1 MAIAN
6 EIGKVA
12 PWPRE
17 RSLQIS
23 AQAMDP
29 GGSNAGTSWVVHAAG
44 TVDWTTSRK
53 LRADINELIQSV
65 RPERVIMDLEG
76 VTRLDSAGIGA
87 LVAALRDARQNHVG
101 FLLAALNTTIRRLL
115 ERTQL
120 HTVFDIRPT
129 VQDALR
135 A

>member
-1 MAIAN
+1 
-6 EIGKVA
+6 
-12 PWPRE
+12 
-17 RSLQIS
+17 
-23 AQAMDP
+23 
-29 GGSNAGTSWVVHAAG
+29 
-44 TVDWTTSRK
+44 

-65 RPERVIMDLEG
+65 RPERVIMDLGG